1 MALEK
6 DVVALTLGEET
17 IVITESYEV
26 RASVFR
32 QPAQFAINLGHGG
45 VAEELIRKYPPKTKF
60 KLTVNDHTVQ
70 TGLTDGFST
79 GDGGGAT
86 VVRFTGRDIMARLV
100 DSFIPQE
107 ESYQESTYLDLAKA
121 QLKAIGLGAVP
132 IASSN
137 EANRKAITGSKI
149 TQTAPAV
156 VEAEL
161 SISSTDIREIVPGT
175 KKVVY
180 ETLKAK
186 LGTRRYDFLKTQND
200 RGGLFFF
207 AAGDGTFVLSRP
219 TAKQTPIAKIVRQ
232 RGGTRLPG
240 SIRNHNY
247 RVDFTNR
254 HTKCIVY
261 GHGGG
266 RNFGRSKNR
275 GEFVD
280 QEFSGILGGE
290 DAQVIVVHD
299 NDAKTPKQAEFF
311 ARRRIAEEGR
321 DSIELTYTLPGHRVA
336 PNVTTVWAPDTV
348 VDVDDRELG
357 ISGLWYVEAVTFNR
371 APDTTSTLRLM
382 RPQDLV
388 FGEGLF

>member
-6 DVVALTLGEET
+6 DVVALTLGEDT
-17 IVITESYEV
+17 IAITESYEV
-26 RASVFR
+26 RASVLR
-32 QPAQFAINLGHGG
+32 QPAQFSINVGHGG
-45 VAEELIRKYPPKTKF
+45 VTEALLRAYPPKTKF
-60 KLTVNDHTVQ
+60 KLTVNDSTVQ

-79 GDGGGAT
+79 GDAGGAT

-107 ESYQESTYLDLAKA
+107 ESYQESTYLDLARA
-121 QLKAIGLGAVP
+121 QLRAIGMGGVA

-137 EANRKAITGSKI
+137 EANRKAITGSKV

-200 RGGLFFF
+200 HAGLFLW
-207 AAGDGTFVLSRP
+207 AAGDGSFVLSRP
-219 TAKQTPIAKIVRQ
+219 TAKQSPIAKIVRQ
-232 RGGTRLPG
+232 RGGSRQPG
-240 SIRNHNY
+240 SILRHNY
-247 RVDFTNR
+247 RTDYTHR

-280 QEFSGILGGE
+280 QEFSAILGGE
-290 DAQVIVVHD
+290 DAQAITIHD

-321 DSIELTYTLPGHRVA
+321 ESVELNYTLAGHRVA
-336 PNVTTVWAPDTV
+336 PNSTVVWAHDTV

-357 ISGLWYVEAVTFNR
+357 ITGLWYVSDVTFNR
-371 APDTTSTLRLM
+371 APETTTTLRLM
-382 RPQDLV
+382 RPEHLV